1 MSVSSGRQRQSE
13 ECWLTQACPRSLH
26 RQDCKVGEKSAR
38 GWSNKYNIYVWEQPL
53 VGSGSFNNV
62 GSTALYR
69 QHDCNVEC
77 KDDLDLGVTQAMRS
91 IKESGI
97 Q

>member
-1 MSVSSGRQRQSE
+1 LSQFLSSE
-13 ECWLTQACPRSLH
+13 NPKEKWLTFKIFIKCSLAENF
-26 RQDCKVGEKSAR
+26 VMPPVR